1 MRHHPVTRILLI
13 DDEPAI
19 AETLSAYA
27 GRDGMSVEYAK
38 DGEAG
43 LDLFGRRKFDVVVVD
58 WMLPGISGPEIVKTI
73 REKSDVPILMISAR
87 DEESDIVVGLE
98 LGADDYVT
106 KPFGARE
113 LMARIK
119 ASLRRSGTGSDRVR
133 TLNVDGLE
141 FCFETMEF
149 SRNGAR
155 IALTPNEFRIF
166 RTLYENRGKVVSRE
180 MLMERTLGNFDYLS
194 DRTLDTHVRNLRH
207 KLEGDPRHP
216 TLIETVRET
225 GFKFRAR

>member
-73 REKSDVPILMISAR
+73 REKSDIPILMISAR

-106 KPFGARE
+106 KPFGADE
-113 LMARIK
+113 LLARIR
-119 ASLRRSGTGSDRVR
+119 AALRHRLQQQGADRGFTSDDLSVDLVR
-133 TLNVDGLE
+133 RLVKRGPEDIKLSPKEYDILE
-141 FCFETMEF
+141 QLVIH
-149 SRNGAR
+149 A
-155 IALTPNEFRIF
+155 
-166 RTLYENRGKVVSRE
+166 GKVLTHKHLLRE
-180 MLMERTLGNFDYLS
+180 VWRDESVDPQYL
-194 DRTLDTHVRNLRH
+194 RVYVRQLRQ
-207 KLEGDPRHP
+207 KIEADPSTPRHVLTEP
-216 TLIETVRET
+216 GVGYRLV
-225 GFKFRAR
+225 

>member
-73 REKSDVPILMISAR
+73 REKSDIPILMISAR

-106 KPFGARE
+106 KPFSMQE
-113 LMARIK
+113 LENALGSQGRHIGPVLLALGWTRMRTWGGTQPF
-119 ASLRRSGTGSDRVR
+119 RRYWLPSGF
-133 TLNVDGLE
+133 N
-141 FCFETMEF
+141 
-149 SRNGAR
+149 
-155 IALTPNEFRIF
+155 
-166 RTLYENRGKVVSRE
+166 K
-180 MLMERTLGNFDYLS
+180 
-194 DRTLDTHVRNLRH
+194 
-207 KLEGDPRHP
+207 
-216 TLIETVRET
+216 
-225 GFKFRAR
+225 

>member
-1 MRHHPVTRILLI
+1 MKHSSTRILLI

-19 AETLSAYA
+19 AETLAAYA
-27 GRDGMSVEYAK
+27 RKDGMDVEYAK
-38 DGEAG
+38 DGEIG
-43 LDLFGRRKFDVVVVD
+43 LDLIGRRKFDVVVVD

-73 REKSDVPILMISAR
+73 RGKSDIPILMISAR

-119 ASLRRSGTGSDRVR
+119 ASLRRGGAANREAR
-133 TLNVDGLE
+133 KLNVDGLE

-149 SRNGAR
+149 SRNGSR
-155 IALTPNEFRIF
+155 IVLTPNEFRIF

-180 MLMERTLGNFDYLS
+180 SLMERTLGNFDYLS

-207 KLEGDPRHP
+207 KLEEDPRHP
-216 TLIETVRET
+216 MLIETVRET
-225 GFKFRAR
+225 GFKFRVA